1 MMAIKGKVKW
11 FNDAKGY
18 GFIESE
24 DGVDVF
30 VHYSAI
36 TMDGFK
42 SLREG
47 QEADPTALMEYT
59 REHLA
64 SYKAPRHVLLVDQVR
79 RAPNGKADYKWAK
92 ATALAELRPAS

>member
-1 MMAIKGKVKW
+1 
-11 FNDAKGY
+11 
-18 GFIESE
+18 
-24 DGVDVF
+24 
-30 VHYSAI
+30 
-36 TMDGFK
+36 
-42 SLREG
+42 
-47 QEADPTALMEYT
+47 MEYT